1 MTSVFEVL
9 PGKEILQT
17 EELTKATSQDEHK
30 ETIARTKK
38 KAEPISR
45 RYFLIC
51 QTCFWCAS
59 YNDMDNMDEL
69 PYKAWSILEICNT
82 CNDNRIESLPI
93 SYDEC
98 YRFEYT
104 PTRGAVLEFLR

>member
-9 PGKEILQT
+9 PNKEILQT
-17 EELTKATSQDEHK
+17 EEMTKATGQNKHQ
-30 ETIARTKK
+30 ETIDHTKQEK

-59 YNDMDNMDEL
+59 YIETICNMDEL
-69 PYKAWSILEICNT
+69 PYKGCPT
-82 CNDNRIESLPI
+82 CKDNRVESLPI

-98 YRFEYT
+98 YHFEYT
-104 PTRGAVLEFLR
+104 PTRGVVLKFLR

>member
-9 PGKEILQT
+9 PSKEILQT
-17 EELTKATSQDEHK
+17 EEMTKDTSQNKYLEMIDH
-30 ETIARTKK
+30 TKK

-51 QTCFWCAS
+51 QTCFWSAS
-59 YNDMDNMDEL
+59 YIDIMGNMDEL
-69 PYKAWSILEICNT
+69 PYKACPT

-104 PTRGAVLEFLR
+104 PTHEVVLEFLR

>member
-9 PGKEILQT
+9 PSKEILQT
-17 EELTKATSQDEHK
+17 EEMTKVTSQNKHHEMLDH
-30 ETIARTKK
+30 TKK

-59 YNDMDNMDEL
+59 YTDIMGNMDEL
-69 PYKAWSILEICNT
+69 PYKACPT
-82 CNDNRIESLPI
+82 CNDKRIESLPI

-98 YRFEYT
+98 YRSEYT
-104 PTRGAVLEFLR
+104 PTRGVVLEFLRY